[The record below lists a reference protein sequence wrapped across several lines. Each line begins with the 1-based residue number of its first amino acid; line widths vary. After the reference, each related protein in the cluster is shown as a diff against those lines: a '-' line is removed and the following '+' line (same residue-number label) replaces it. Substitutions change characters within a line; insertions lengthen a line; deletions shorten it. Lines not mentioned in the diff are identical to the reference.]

1 MIKRSVFMRHATRAR
16 ISAKDGKGPT
26 ALLSILL
33 CKHTIGFAELLLSV
47 ELRPSIY
54 IKALRPKAK

>member
-1 MIKRSVFMRHATRAR
+1 MTKRIVFMRRPARAR
-16 ISAKDGKGPT
+16 ISAKDGKGPA